1 MTSGVVLPV
10 GSGHPY
16 TSDEGNKARDED
28 GSTASKEL
36 VQGCVGPASD
46 GSRAQIRRPIEQ
58 AFLPFVCNAKLLKV
72 KFLEKRQMSV
82 SDREEI

>member
-28 GSTASKEL
+28 GSTASKVVVQWCCQPATNDTTAKIGSGVNESKEPLIAASVPGSSIRVDSEL
-36 VQGCVGPASD
+36 RS
-46 GSRAQIRRPIEQ
+46 
-58 AFLPFVCNAKLLKV
+58 
-72 KFLEKRQMSV
+72 
-82 SDREEI
+82 EE